1 MTAALGASVAR
12 RTRPA
17 SGLLSV
23 GAGLAVFGLATYGF
37 LAAAG
42 RGLPAAD
49 FSPLSVEWTVLN
61 AAGIGLF
68 VPFEQ
73 ELSRRTAVA
82 RATGTANA
90 AALRHALRAAA
101 VLLGA
106 VAVVVA
112 VLLRPIAQHLFA
124 GRTSLVVLLVGA
136 MAGMAASYVARGLLS
151 GNGRFGRYGAQL
163 AVDGAFR
170 VAAAV
175 ALATAGVRG
184 PGAYAAVLVISPVVA
199 VLLTTPPPRR
209 LLTQGP
215 EAPYVGA
222 TAALATL
229 VVASALSQALAN
241 AGPVIVQLLAGPGE
255 STAAGRFTA
264 ALVVARVPL
273 FAFAAVQAV
282 LLPGLAAFVGAADG
296 PGLRRRARLVALWTG
311 SLGALGTLVVWLLG
325 PWVVHLLFGS
335 GFAAG
340 RGIITA
346 IAASGAAFML
356 AQVAAQVLLALGD
369 ERLVVLGWAAGVVA
383 LIAASFWRASID
395 ERGAAALVV
404 GAVVALAVLGGVA
417 LSRVRSWARQ
427 RVGAAAARG

>member
-1 MTAALGASVAR
+1 MTVAVEETAAP
-12 RTRPA
+12 RTRPG

-42 RGLPAAD
+42 RGLPAGE
-49 FSPLSVEWTVLN
+49 FSPLSVMWTVLN

-73 ELSRRTAVA
+73 EMSRRTAVA

-90 AALRHALRAAA
+90 AALRHSLRSAAA
-101 VLLGA
+101 LLG
-106 VAVVVA
+106 VVA
-112 VLLRPIAQHLFA
+112 VLAAALARPIAQHLFG
-124 GRTSLVVLLVGA
+124 GRTSLVVLLVAA

-163 AVDGAFR
+163 AVDGVLR
-170 VAAAV
+170 MAAAATLAV
-175 ALATAGVRG
+175 AGAHG
-184 PGAYAAVLVISPVVA
+184 PAPYAAVLVVSPVVA
-199 VLLTTPPPRR
+199 VLLTTPRPRR
-209 LLTQGP
+209 LLTPGP
-215 EAPYVGA
+215 AAPYVGA

-241 AGPVIVQLLAGPGE
+241 AGPVIVQLLAGPDE
-255 STAAGRFTA
+255 QTAAGRFTA

-282 LLPGLAAFVGAADG
+282 LLPGLAAFVGAGDG
-296 PGLRRRARLVALWTG
+296 PGLQRRARIVALWTG

-325 PWVVHLLFGS
+325 PWVVRLLFGPS
-335 GFAAG
+335 FGAG

-346 IAASGAAFML
+346 IAASGAVFML

-369 ERLVVLGWAAGVVA
+369 ERLVVLGWASGVLA
-383 LIAASFWRASID
+383 LVGASFWRASID

-404 GAVVALAVLGGVA
+404 GAAVALVALGAVALA
-417 LSRVRSWARQ
+417 RVHGWARQ
-427 RVGAAAARG
+427 HAGPVADRG

>member
-1 MTAALGASVAR
+1 MRAG
-12 RTRPA
+12 

-23 GAGLAVFGLATYGF
+23 GGGLAVFGLATYGF

-73 ELSRRTAVA
+73 ELSRRTAIA

-90 AALRHALRAAA
+90 AALRHALRSAA

-106 VAVVVA
+106 VALVAA
-112 VLLRPIAQHLFA
+112 VLARPISQHLFA

-136 MAGMAASYVARGLLS
+136 MAGMAASYVTRGLLS

-163 AVDGAFR
+163 AVDGVLR

-175 ALATAGVRG
+175 ALATAGARG
-184 PGAYAAVLVISPVVA
+184 PGPYAVVLVLSPIAA
-199 VLLTTPPPRR
+199 VLLTTPPPRL
-209 LLTQGP
+209 LLTAGP

-255 STAAGRFTA
+255 STAAGRFAA

-282 LLPGLAAFVGAADG
+282 LLPGLAAFVGAGDA
-296 PGLRRRARLVALWTG
+296 PGLRRRARLVASWTG
-311 SLGALGTLVVWLLG
+311 SLGVVGTVVVWLLG
-325 PWVVHLLFGS
+325 PWVVRLLFGP
-335 GFAAG
+335 GFTAG

-369 ERLVVLGWAAGVVA
+369 ERLVVVGWAAGVAA
-383 LIAASFWRASID
+383 LVAASFWRAPID

-404 GAVVALAVLGGVA
+404 GAVVAFAALGAVA
-417 LSRVRSWARQ
+417 LARIRGWDRG
-427 RVGAAAARG
+427 RVGAAVGRV

>member
-82 RATGTANA
+82 RAMGTTNA

-101 VLLGA
+101 VLLSA
-106 VAVVVA
+106 VAVVAA
-112 VLLRPIAQHLFA
+112 VLVRPIAQHLFA